1 MLIKED
7 SNDSYSVTCKVTNSS
22 DERKNIYELV
32 TVDRISMRKP
42 FEDYENLYERVK
54 HKLPSSIDKP
64 PKKKLFS
71 NESKLLDKRRK
82 WIEQL
87 SNHLLNEQGENS
99 HVQDFFA
106 PLLCEKDDNRIS
118 LGPTERRMKPR
129 DFDILGV
136 IGKGSFGSVYLARQ
150 KKTKKIFAMKVLG
163 KEHIKMR
170 NEQQH
175 IMAERNVLKSN
186 VNHPFLVSLHFSF
199 QTKDKLYFILDY
211 VNGGELF
218 THLQREKN
226 FSESRA
232 RFYAAEIGC
241 ALGYLHQNNI
251 IYRDLKPE
259 NLLLDRYGHIVMT
272 DFGLCKQ
279 GIALKDTTSTFC
291 GTPEYLAPEVIQ
303 KKAYDKTVDWWCLG
317 SVLYE
322 MLFGLP
328 PFYSKNQK
336 EMYDRILHQPLS
348 ISSMASSHSKDIL
361 KKLLHKDRHQ
371 RLGAKRD
378 FDEIKE
384 HPFFESINWE
394 KLVKREVKPSF
405 IPKVKSETDDSLV
418 ADEFRRLRPNIGSII
433 GATYN
438 EPDAQFLG
446 FTYNARSHLDV

>member
-1 MLIKED
+1 MNQSCWTKE
-7 SNDSYSVTCKVTNSS
+7 K
-22 DERKNIYELV
+22 
-32 TVDRISMRKP
+32 
-42 FEDYENLYERVK
+42 
-54 HKLPSSIDKP
+54 
-64 PKKKLFS
+64 
-71 NESKLLDKRRK
+71 K

-87 SNHLLNEQGENS
+87 SNYLLNEEGENS

-106 PLLCEKDDNRIS
+106 TLLCDKNENRIS

-348 ISSMASSHSKDIL
+348 ISSMASPHSKDIL

-418 ADEFRRLRPNIGSII
+418 ADEFKRLKPNIGSII

-438 EPDAQFLG
+438 EPDVQFLG
-446 FTYNARSHLDV
+446 FTYNARSQLDV